1 MKDYKNA
8 LRLYELALDIN
19 DNNGVCFAYNGLGSV
34 YIKLGKYNTALKYI
48 NRSKKIA
55 EEHNLLRHKLNI
67 NRMLAIIWEEKKE
80 YKKSLEFYKKYKI
93 DYDSINSLEVNNRLT
108 DLETK
113 YNFKKNE
120 LLAKE
125 KEIKLNEKIDQTNIK
140 LNDTKRQILYG
151 LILVL
156 FLFVV
161 LGFVVYNARIKR
173 LSSDYQKV
181 VLKQKLLR
189 SQMKPH
195 FIFNSLSVLQ
205 GIVLHKEYDK
215 ASTYISKFSRLLREI
230 LETSKEEIINLESEI
245 RIIENY
251 IFLQYIS
258 HNSNCTYKITIDKK
272 IDVENFYIPPMIVQP
287 IVENSFE
294 HGFIEINK
302 SYELSI
308 DFELVN
314 GKLVC
319 TITDNGEGLNDSN
332 NKNYFEKKKSVSS
345 TIIKERL
352 ELFSKKYGEKYSFK
366 VIDRTLTGN
375 KGTKVILLLPYKIG
389 YND

>member
-1 MKDYKNA
+1 MKEFDK
-8 LRLYELALDIN
+8 
-19 DNNGVCFAYNGLGSV
+19 
-34 YIKLGKYNTALKYI
+34 ALKYI
-48 NRSKKIA
+48 KRSERIA
-55 EEHNLLRHKLNI
+55 IKYKLLRHQLDI
-67 NRMLAIIWEEKKE
+67 NSMFSKIYQEKKE

-314 GKLVC
+314 WKLVC

-375 KGTKVILLLPYKIG
+375 KGTEVILLLPYKIG